1 MEKEKIHGRGHFFV
15 KDMLNDEWP
24 AIQKSAGEP
33 ISSGIAD
40 LVKQLRPI
48 SNRPYVKNPAG
59 SEDAW
64 ALKEATAELK
74 AAVDGGDEGKA
85 TELFGKIKAD
95 AVDFMEKISAFNIR
109 MT

>member
-15 KDMLNDEWP
+15 KDLLNEEWP
-24 AIQKSAGEP
+24 AIQNSAGEP

-40 LVKQLRPI
+40 LAKKLKPI
-48 SNRPYVKNPAG
+48 SARPYVKNPAG

-64 ALKEATAELK
+64 ALKEATAKLK
-74 AAVDGGDEGKA
+74 AAVDGGDEAKA
-85 TELFGKIKAD
+85 LELFDKIKAD
-95 AVDFMEKISAFNIR
+95 TVEFMEKISAFTIR

>member
-1 MEKEKIHGRGHFFV
+1 MEKEKIHGRGHLFLR
-15 KDMLNDEWP
+15 DLLTNEWP
-24 AIQKSAGEP
+24 AIQNSAGEP

-48 SNRPYVKNPAG
+48 SNRPYVKNPSG

-64 ALKEATAELK
+64 ALKELTAELK
-74 AAVDGGDEGKA
+74 AAVDGGDEAKA
-85 TELFGKIKAD
+85 AELFDKIKAD
-95 AVDFMEKISAFNIR
+95 TVDFMEKISGLVIR